1 MDGFCTCFPEP
12 RAVVFEEPAKDTVF
26 EEQITVRS
34 ETARVAMPAAVAV
47 APEDNELKQSD
58 IEDESLDLE
67 EGRGERS
74 ASRIRSVVPLASDG
88 TAEQALYEY
97 WGYDIECIG
106 AYTVM
111 RLSWNLNGSALGTFG
126 PRCASILAGF
136 VTFAQIVIPISL
148 FGYQYARYDLGAC
161 PDLAVPVNPAKLIMC
176 AIACVYTSRTMTQ
189 FIKKAKLSANNSV
202 MKTRGHRSALA
213 RRTGFAGLGVL
224 HIKYMIYDD
233 FMNTF
238 YVSMVYLLNLWLV
251 FTTDEPIEM
260 VLNSLAMEFLM
271 NIDSEFT
278 KTFRQHLYGKELV
291 EYVISNELHSKP
303 ATQCQISI
311 GRAVSLVAYSVSAL
325 TPIICLIMV
334 IYGPVC
340 K

>member
-1 MDGFCTCFPEP
+1 
-12 RAVVFEEPAKDTVF
+12 
-26 EEQITVRS
+26 
-34 ETARVAMPAAVAV
+34 
-47 APEDNELKQSD
+47 
-58 IEDESLDLE
+58 
-67 EGRGERS
+67 
-74 ASRIRSVVPLASDG
+74 
-88 TAEQALYEY
+88 
-97 WGYDIECIG
+97 
-106 AYTVM
+106 
-111 RLSWNLNGSALGTFG
+111 
-126 PRCASILAGF
+126 
-136 VTFAQIVIPISL
+136 
-148 FGYQYARYDLGAC
+148 
-161 PDLAVPVNPAKLIMC
+161 
-176 AIACVYTSRTMTQ
+176 MTQ

-238 YVSMVYLLNLWLV
+238 YVSMVYLLNLWMV

-278 KTFRQHLYGKELV
+278 ETFRQHLYGKELV